1 MNGHSRNFI
10 DPIQPTTDDPVPY
23 PYKYPKKNQIFEINS
38 VPYNTPLYD
47 KMLPRYI
54 PTIPFSNE
62 IPNERPNESE
72 NPPSIAPV
80 GNTPYMVNPSSRNY
94 VSTYNNYDT
103 DSTYNPYAKD
113 YHTYSSY
120 YIVNKTTTPMPTT
133 TAAPTIHDLSFSIT
147 HYVNN
152 YKS

>member
-1 MNGHSRNFI
+1 MNGHSSNFI
-10 DPIQPTTDDPVPY
+10 DPVQPTTDDPVPY

-62 IPNERPNESE
+62 IPNERPNERPNE

-103 DSTYNPYAKD
+103 DSTYNPY
-113 YHTYSSY
+113 HTYSSY
-120 YIVNKTTTPMPTT
+120 YIVNKTT